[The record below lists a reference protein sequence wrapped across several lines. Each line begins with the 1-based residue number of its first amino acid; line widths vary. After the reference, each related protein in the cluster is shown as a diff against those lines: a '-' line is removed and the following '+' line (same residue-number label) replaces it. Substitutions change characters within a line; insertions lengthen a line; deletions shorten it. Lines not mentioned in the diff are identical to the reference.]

1 MNQNLKIWSQS
12 NAFRKELLTNHPP
25 SYPNEMLVKICSSK
39 YYSNLNKLFLEKNR
53 KIDVCEIGCFSGNN
67 LRLFFEK
74 KYNVYGVDVNNEII
88 EMCKKNL
95 KRLNYNIRNFNLGIG
110 NNLKIPFNK
119 KFDAIVSINTIHYNY
134 GNDIFESINYL
145 KSKIKKN
152 GLLIIETPA
161 PDHEV
166 FKKSKKISKLIYK
179 FMDKN
184 DFRYKQNL
192 GLFENKKH
200 FYSTL
205 KKYFKKVEICIRT
218 EKFGNSQSF
227 QFYQAICLN

>member
-1 MNQNLKIWSQS
+1 M
-12 NAFRKELLTNHPP
+12 
-25 SYPNEMLVKICSSK
+25 
-39 YYSNLNKLFLEKNR
+39 
-53 KIDVCEIGCFSGNN
+53 
-67 LRLFFEK
+67 
-74 KYNVYGVDVNNEII
+74 YGVDVNNEIL

-95 KRLNYNIRNFNLGIG
+95 KRLNYNIRNFKLGVG

-134 GNDIFESINYL
+134 GNDIFKSINYL

-166 FKKSKKISKLIYK
+166 FKKSK
-179 FMDKN
+179 
-184 DFRYKQNL
+184 
-192 GLFENKKH
+192 
-200 FYSTL
+200 
-205 KKYFKKVEICIRT
+205 ICTRT

-227 QFYQAICLN
+227 QFYQAICLNL